1 MPFLNIAV
9 SSSIIGNESFLVCFL
24 NMWSFF
30 TCDTHE
36 SWQKNWGPPR
46 YKSYNFWCYSLAPQ
60 TLESCAGIDKF
71 PMRELF
77 SCNSITQH
85 ISHVMTVY
93 VVLHEGDC
101 WRMQNPTLG
110 VLITGKPFIIGF
122 VLLCFAEKLCWKYG
136 WIFLSVLPSA
146 GMIVCVCKLYHPSM
160 QILLFYW

>member
-85 ISHVMTVY
+85 ISHVIDWICGSTWGWLLENAESHIGCFNY
-93 VVLHEGDC
+93 WKTIYNWFCSSLFCRE
-101 WRMQNPTLG
+101 TLLK
-110 VLITGKPFIIGF
+110 VWLDIP
-122 VLLCFAEKLCWKYG
+122 
-136 WIFLSVLPSA
+136 
-146 GMIVCVCKLYHPSM
+146 
-160 QILLFYW
+160 